1 MVQIFVKDLKGKT
14 YTFDIEE
21 DDNVLEIRNQFSK
34 KAEIPVEQI
43 RLFFNGKQLEDGR
56 TLREYKIGKESIVM
70 SVLRLRGGLRDQ
82 SSIVA
87 NDTSI
92 IPDFT

>member
-1 MVQIFVKDLKGKT
+1 MVQIFVKDLKDKT

-21 DDNVLEIRNQFSK
+21 DDNVLEIRKQFSK

-43 RLFFNGKQLEDGR
+43 RLIFSGKQLEDGR
-56 TLREYKIGKESIVM
+56 TLREYKIGKESIIM
-70 SVLRLRGGLRDQ
+70 SVLRIRGGLRDQ
-82 SSIVA
+82 TGIVSES
-87 NDTSI
+87 SI